1 MIFSN
6 DIVGSVC
13 EFLGMM
19 YHMFLHV
26 LIVFSTNLN
35 LGKLPLVSLPPPWDN
50 PSFRQ
55 ALGLEPL
62 DSLGRTPLMHATF
75 TRSAEAV
82 VWLARRQAAL
92 ETPGC
97 RTVYDYVFVCLSVWI
112 I

>member
-35 LGKLPLVSLPPPWDN
+35 LGKLPSNSPT
-50 PSFRQ
+50 
-55 ALGLEPL
+55 ALGQPWFPAGFGFGT
-62 DSLGRTPLMHATF
+62 LGQPGPHAADACHLHPQ
-75 TRSAEAV
+75 R
-82 VWLARRQAAL
+82 
-92 ETPGC
+92 
-97 RTVYDYVFVCLSVWI
+97 
-112 I
+112 